1 MATFARVVELLALC
15 IVSGTGTTSAPR
27 QTNSMMA
34 FGGTDNIVAIHCG
47 STTDFMTLILSLLS
61 PSWILANL
69 IVEELVLEQVNG
81 FSSTRMQSIY
91 LTFIFVIAIAEEV
104 IEVSI
109 CARVVRLM
117 IAHLVLI

>member
-1 MATFARVVELLALC
+1 
-15 IVSGTGTTSAPR
+15 
-27 QTNSMMA
+27 
-34 FGGTDNIVAIHCG
+34 
-47 STTDFMTLILSLLS
+47 MTLILSLLS

-81 FSSTRMQSIY
+81 FSSTRMQSIN